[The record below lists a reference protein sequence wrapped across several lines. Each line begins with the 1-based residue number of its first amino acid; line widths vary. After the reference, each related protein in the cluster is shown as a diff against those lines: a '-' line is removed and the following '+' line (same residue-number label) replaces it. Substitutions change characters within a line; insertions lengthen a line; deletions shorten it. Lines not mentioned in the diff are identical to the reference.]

1 MTKEVTIEIER
12 KQTTTHTIQNMEM
25 ACVSTDGKFRE
36 AHYYCTPISSFAI
49 NYSKDWITEL
59 FEQERIRAIEYIK
72 DEKYPNS
79 DTRIMKSFDDIREV
93 LTSHEKNYFQI
104 DITCQVQQEDPIDL
118 NLIETIKEQKYLKWQ
133 KGEWLVRDHNVL
145 KVYTTE
151 EFEKTF
157 LPEFYKNRIKI

>member
-1 MTKEVTIEIER
+1 MTKATKIINAGIDEEYKEIDMIFLRENGTLLEERWYIDEQCDYVIKCDKNWLKELINEGKILLASRISEERTI
-12 KQTTTHTIQNMEM
+12 
-25 ACVSTDGKFRE
+25 
-36 AHYYCTPISSFAI
+36 I
-49 NYSKDWITEL
+49 N
-59 FEQERIRAIEYIK
+59 IEYIPGLLSW
-72 DEKYPNS
+72 YNS
-79 DTRIMKSFDDIREV
+79 
-93 LTSHEKNYFQI
+93 NYLKL

>member
-104 DITCQVQQEDPIDL
+104 DITNQISSGEITVL
-118 NLIETIKEQKYLKWQ
+118 NSNDNEMFGAHKILVSWKPDD
-133 KGEWLVRDHNVL
+133 WLVRTNKNML
-145 KVYTTE
+145 SVYTNQ
-151 EFEKTF
+151 EFWDLYTKK
-157 LPEFYKNRIKI
+157 Y